1 MQHVSGGFVRYAV
14 HEGANMRNTS
24 KSTGQTA
31 SSQRT
36 YSPGLTSATRS
47 VAKPSRSHWQT
58 PNDSEA
64 EEAPAIS
71 IENVE
76 RRLIRVESI
85 LVLITMAAIAYGD
98 YLVGRDT
105 SLGYLYL
112 IPLSYSALTQKP
124 RTTIG
129 LLLVCVVLRQWL
141 GPLERSTWAFF
152 IRDWA
157 LTGIFALVAT
167 AIYRLGQERH
177 RLFEISRKQ
186 RDELLREVELAA
198 RVQRNLLSK
207 NLPPTL
213 DSDIAAQMSP
223 AKVVGGDYY
232 DFIPLEDGRTSIV
245 IADVAGKGLPAALL
259 MPAVKIALRA
269 LVARH
274 DRTEDILHE
283 LNTAL
288 YETIQSTSY
297 ATLFYGTLD
306 ADSTCIRYTNAG
318 HLPALLL
325 RADTQEVRWLATG
338 GLPVGLLPDVVYE
351 TEEVALHPG
360 DILLLYTDGVTEAQN
375 RLGDQF
381 GRDRLPSIVVANR
394 GASSGEIVE
403 AVRDAVREF
412 KNGRP
417 QADDLTLI
425 AVKVPERAR
434 RDGAEVGWL
443 ET

>member
-24 KSTGQTA
+24 QSMGQTA

-36 YSPGLTSATRS
+36 CNLSLTSLTTRS
-47 VAKPSRSHWQT
+47 VARRFKSHWQT
-58 PNDSEA
+58 PNDSEG
-64 EEAPAIS
+64 EEEPATS
-71 IENVE
+71 IESIE

-85 LVLITMAAIAYGD
+85 LILITVAAIAYGD

-129 LLLVCVVLRQWL
+129 LVLVCAVLRQWL
-141 GPLERSTWAFF
+141 GPLERLSWAFF
-152 IRDWA
+152 IRDLV

-167 AIYRLGQERH
+167 AIYRLGKERH
-177 RLFEISRKQ
+177 QFFEISRKQ

-198 RVQRNLLSK
+198 QVQRNLLSR

-213 DSDIAAQMSP
+213 DFDMAAEICP
-223 AKVVGGDYY
+223 AEVVGGDYY
-232 DFIPLEDGRTSIV
+232 DFISLGDSRTGIV

-269 LVARH
+269 VVARH

-283 LNTAL
+283 LNIAL
-288 YETIQSTSY
+288 YETIQGTSY

-306 ADSTCIRYTNAG
+306 AVSSCIRYSSAG
-318 HLPALLL
+318 HPPALLL
-325 RADTQEVRWLATG
+325 RAGNQEVRWLATG

-351 TEEVALHPG
+351 AEEVVLHPG
-360 DILLLYTDGVTEAQN
+360 DILLLYTDGVTEARNQ
-375 RLGDQF
+375 LGDQF
-381 GRDRLPSIVVANR
+381 GRERLPSIVLANR

-403 AVRDAVREF
+403 AVRNAVAEF
-412 KNGRP
+412 KNGRS

-425 AVKVPERAR
+425 AVKVRVQAR
-434 RDGAEVGWL
+434 RRGSKVDG
-443 ET
+443 

>member
-1 MQHVSGGFVRYAV
+1 M
-14 HEGANMRNTS
+14 
-24 KSTGQTA
+24 GQTA
-31 SSQRT
+31 SGQQT
-36 YSPGLTSATRS
+36 YNVGVTTSVPRSAATTSESHWHAPRDSKNDESPGASA
-47 VAKPSRSHWQT
+47 
-58 PNDSEA
+58 
-64 EEAPAIS
+64 
-71 IENVE
+71 ENVE

-85 LVLITMAAIAYGD
+85 LVLITIAAIAYGD
-98 YLVGRDT
+98 YLVGTDT

-112 IPLSYSALTQKP
+112 IPLSYSALTQKL

-167 AIYRLGQERH
+167 TIYRLGQQRH
-177 RLFEISRKQ
+177 RLFETSREQ

-198 RVQRNLLSK
+198 QVQSNLLSK
-207 NLPPTL
+207 NVPPTL

-259 MPAVKIALRA
+259 MPAVQIALRA
-269 LVARH
+269 LVTRY
-274 DRTEDILHE
+274 DRTEDILQE

-288 YETIQSTSY
+288 YETIQNTSY

-306 ADSTCIRYTNAG
+306 ANATSIRYTNAG

-325 RADTQEVRWLATG
+325 RAETQEIRWLATG
-338 GLPVGLLPDVVYE
+338 GQPVGLLPDVAYE
-351 TEEVALHPG
+351 TEEVPLHAG
-360 DILLLYTDGVTEAQN
+360 DTLLLYTDGVTEAEN
-375 RLGDQF
+375 RLGEQF
-381 GRDRLPSIVVANR
+381 GRERLATIVRDNR
-394 GASSGEIVE
+394 GVSSAELVE
-403 AVRDAVREF
+403 AVRHAVLNF
-412 KNGRP
+412 QDGRL
-417 QADDLTLI
+417 QDDDLTLI
-425 AVKVPERAR
+425 AVKVPGQPHENEDKVSTPR
-434 RDGAEVGWL
+434 EQ
-443 ET
+443 